1 MTDLRQRLEQWIDEA
16 AHPDFSALKLHR
28 LATEI
33 EISSLLND
41 EGKEQLL
48 NRIRLK
54 FAQRNAATFSV
65 NPCGRWIKE
74 AA

>member
-16 AHPDFSALKLHR
+16 AHPDFSAAKLHNLSR
-28 LATEI
+28 EI
-33 EISSLLND
+33 EANPLLS
-41 EGKEQLL
+41 EAGKEQLL

-65 NPCGRWIKE
+65 NPCGRWVKE